1 MNDICKKIKSAQLEH
16 WVLNWL

>member
-1 MNDICKKIKSAQLEH
+1 MTSVKKIKSAQLEH